1 LEITLIS
8 EIANFYNYKIQEIM
22 FQRYINDYMI
32 ESGT

>member
-1 LEITLIS
+1 
-8 EIANFYNYKIQEIM
+8 M